1 MNEFQNH
8 ISAMPN
14 LQIEIP
20 DDPVTEDEFEDFKEN
35 QEIQR
40 GRDFSPS
47 YSKEVKQKHNVNDNL
62 SQRENSKQSI
72 IRVNNKLL
80 EMSGGYQGSQGID
93 NSRMLTSRDMSSL
106 MSNEEFVVR
115 DRGM

>member
-1 MNEFQNH
+1 MNDFQNH
-8 ISAMPN
+8 ISAMPK

-20 DDPVTEDEFEDFKEN
+20 DDPVTEDDFDDFREKQEVKKE
-35 QEIQR
+35 
-40 GRDFSPS
+40 RDLSPS
-47 YSKEVKQKHNVNDNL
+47 RDKEVNRVK
-62 SQRENSKQSI
+62 REDSKQNTLRAS
-72 IRVNNKLL
+72 NNYL

-115 DRGM
+115 DRSM